1 MHGIIFS
8 ALRGFAEK
16 EFGSGT
22 WVAVLK
28 QAALPDRVYLQV
40 QEYPDAEAI
49 ALVLAASS
57 LTGQPVAALLEKF
70 GEFIVPDLMKMNGH
84 LLRPQWKTL
93 DVIEHTEATI
103 HKVIRVKNPGATPPE
118 LKTTRL
124 SSDELLLIYTSS
136 RRMCAL
142 AIGIGKGLAH
152 RFLED
157 IVITE
162 RVCMHRGASHCEI
175 VFRTIQSK
183 QTGKPPAKLSVKAAL

>member
-1 MHGIIFS
+1 MHGTIFS

-22 WVAVLK
+22 WAAMLK
-28 QAALPDRVYLQV
+28 QAALGDRVYLHV
-40 QEYPDAEAI
+40 QQYPDAEAM

-70 GEFIVPDLMKMNGH
+70 GEFIVPELMKMNGH
-84 LLRPQWKTL
+84 LLLPQWKTL

-103 HKVIRVKNPGATPPE
+103 HKVVRVKNPGASPPE

-124 SSDELLLIYTSS
+124 SSSELLLIYTSS
-136 RRMCAL
+136 RRMCTF

-152 RFLED
+152 RFHEN
-157 IVITE
+157 IVITQP
-162 RVCMHRGASHCEI
+162 VCMHQGSSHCEI
-175 VFRTIQSK
+175 LFRKIR
-183 QTGKPPAKLSVKAAL
+183 